1 MKVLKVWRLLM
12 KEKDYTTLS
21 LEELLK
27 DKKKNLTQQGDLKKA
42 SAELDK
48 EIASRP
54 EIQDHINTLSN
65 TGGSKRVPLDN
76 LIPLDLRVQYKV
88 TRTWDQDFL
97 SKVKKDIPKNLFPFK
112 IQYVED
118 VVLSK
123 KLMSENE
130 DVYDKIQEG
139 LKTKINERPY
149 VQFIEPLKGDK

>member
-1 MKVLKVWRLLM
+1 M